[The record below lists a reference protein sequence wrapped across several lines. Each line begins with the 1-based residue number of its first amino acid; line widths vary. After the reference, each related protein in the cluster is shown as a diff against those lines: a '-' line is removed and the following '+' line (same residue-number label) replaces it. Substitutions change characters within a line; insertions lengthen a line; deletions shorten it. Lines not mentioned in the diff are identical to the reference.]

1 MYFPDGSS
9 HLTNIAG
16 KIAPKM
22 GSHSFFDNELPQ
34 PEARDYSR
42 PTLFNLA
49 KERPN
54 KTIDIGYNGVSVSS
68 EPYGGVSYLVM
79 VKTSS

>member
-1 MYFPDGSS
+1 
-9 HLTNIAG
+9 
-16 KIAPKM
+16 M
-22 GSHSFFDNELPQ
+22 GSLSLFDNELPR

-42 PTLFNLA
+42 PTLFDLA

-68 EPYGGVSYLVM
+68 EPYGGVSP
-79 VKTSS
+79 